1 MATPIPR
8 LTALC
13 LALSIGAPALAQPRT
28 TTMEDDK
35 TNIWSK
41 VANHRAQG
49 NARKGQGGFD
59 DDGDSRCGN
68 VDVGNV
74 DTGGSGRGAP
84 RQVVTVI
91 TGDVINAPA
100 RCK

>member
-1 MATPIPR
+1 MNACTARITLLACALAFSAT
-8 LTALC
+8 AF
-13 LALSIGAPALAQPRT
+13 AQPRT
-28 TTMEDDK
+28 TTMEEDK
-35 TNIWSK
+35 SGIWSK
-41 VANHRAQG
+41 VANHRAQANAAKSRG
-49 NARKGQGGFD
+49 NFD
-59 DDGDSRCGN
+59 DDGERCGN
-68 VDVGNV
+68 VDIGNV